1 MILKTNGK
9 ADLEA
14 GLFFMCFGILTAVLS
29 QQYRLGT
36 IAQMGPGMFPT
47 ILGVILAILGAII
60 LIKGLSGRGE
70 EARPLPLRPIILIT
84 VSLLVFAV
92 LLLTAGLLFAL
103 PAQVVIALAASE
115 HFTWRRA
122 IALSVGILAA
132 CYGVFVY
139 LLGVT
144 VPLMAF

>member
-1 MILKTNGK
+1 MIFKSNGK

-14 GLFFMCFGILTAVLS
+14 GLFFMSFGTLTAVLS

-36 IAQMGPGMFPT
+36 IAQMGPGMFPMM
-47 ILGVILAILGAII
+47 LGVILAVLGGVI

-70 EARPLPLRPIILIT
+70 QARPLPLKPIILIT
-84 VSLLVFAV
+84 ISILVFAL

-103 PAQVVIALAASE
+103 PAQVIIALAASE

-122 IALSVGILAA
+122 IALSAGLLAF

-139 LLGVT
+139 LLGIS
-144 VPLMAF
+144 VPMLAF